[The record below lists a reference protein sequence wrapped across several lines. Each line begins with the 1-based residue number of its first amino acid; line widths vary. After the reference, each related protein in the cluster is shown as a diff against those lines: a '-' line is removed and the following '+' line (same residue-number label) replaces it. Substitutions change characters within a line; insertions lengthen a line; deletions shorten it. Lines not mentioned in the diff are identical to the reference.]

1 MRRKFNSFIRLVCYK
16 KQAEN
21 CLSRKTRLTRPR
33 LCAFVRKKS
42 EDKKGPFV
50 GRCIAK
56 RNSYQSSINSLG
68 SFILFPFW
76 ETVLPLMR
84 LSDLCC
90 ARIVTLRQRHS
101 HGKARIRANIFI
113 QQFMTKN
120 YTLVYTLANLVLHR
134 LHKCDREYMASDYR
148 WLTLHVVGSVR
159 PFFS

>member
-1 MRRKFNSFIRLVCYK
+1 VL
-16 KQAEN
+16 EET
-21 CLSRKTRLTRPR
+21 SRKLLFAYNAAYATPPI
-33 LCAFVRKKS
+33 CAFVSKNS

-56 RNSYQSSINSLG
+56 RYSYQSSIHSLG

-76 ETVLPLMR
+76 ETVLPLMA
-84 LSDLCC
+84 LSELCC

-120 YTLVYTLANLVLHR
+120 YTLVYTVANLVLHR
-134 LHKCDREYMASDYR
+134 LHKCVREYMASDYR
-148 WLTLHVVGSVR
+148 WLTLHNYPKKPLGGARSAC
-159 PFFS
+159 PIT